1 MKSLQWHWEI
11 WILKWKVLKKPE
23 IRVLLN
29 VRKQMTKLLK
39 CMIKYRQKTF
49 RKFLLFIIL
58 RYVHSLR
65 VFKVSDSKVST
76 GHISTNFVEI
86 KGSCWKWTFHHGS
99 RDWTIYIWWSTLV
112 MTQNYWF
119 NKNFEWRNA
128 KWFSGRKMFIS

>member
-1 MKSLQWHWEI
+1 MK
-11 WILKWKVLKKPE
+11 
-23 IRVLLN
+23 
-29 VRKQMTKLLK
+29 KLLK

-65 VFKVSDSKVST
+65 VFKVSESKVSP
-76 GHISTNFVEI
+76 GQISTIFIKNGGQVESGRSI
-86 KGSCWKWTFHHGS
+86 TVKMDGLKN
-99 RDWTIYIWWSTLV
+99 WTIYIGWFNLNL
-112 MTQNYWF
+112 TQNYWF